1 MPFLDQ
7 PLIDS
12 ATLDGQPVADAIGKA
27 GEFFRESSN
36 LRIVRFEPSAD
47 RRTETRVVPQRGVK
61 PGPRRDDRLA
71 LRPRRR
77 HRPIRQRKVRVGQVF
92 E

>member
-47 RRTETRVVPQRGVK
+47 RRTETRVVPQRETG
-61 PGPRRDDRLA
+61 PAPRRS
-71 LRPRRR
+71 PRSAAASSASANTSA
-77 HRPIRQRKVRVGQVF
+77 
-92 E
+92 